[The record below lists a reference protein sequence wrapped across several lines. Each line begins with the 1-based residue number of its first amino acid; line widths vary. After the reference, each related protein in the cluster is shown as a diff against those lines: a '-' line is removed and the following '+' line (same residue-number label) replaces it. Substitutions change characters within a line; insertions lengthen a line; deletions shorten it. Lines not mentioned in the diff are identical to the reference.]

1 MAINNVIDLDA
12 KLSLEKNIQ
21 IAGKK
26 YTVVISDEIDQI
38 LTNLN
43 IEIPAQLETMQERV
57 EKIED
62 AGSEKYK
69 KFVQKETVNMRDQ
82 SIETLDQILGK
93 GEGNRIYQHYNC
105 STKALF
111 VIINLLQEEFRNIM
125 VERKKTADNYYKN
138 KHKKK

>member
-105 STKALF
+105 ST
-111 VIINLLQEEFRNIM
+111 
-125 VERKKTADNYYKN
+125 
-138 KHKKK
+138 